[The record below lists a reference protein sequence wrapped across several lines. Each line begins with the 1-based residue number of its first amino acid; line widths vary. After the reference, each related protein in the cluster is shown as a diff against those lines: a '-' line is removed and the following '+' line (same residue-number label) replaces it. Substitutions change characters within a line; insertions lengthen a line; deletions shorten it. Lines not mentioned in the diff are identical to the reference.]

1 MGTQKEI
8 RRETTVK
15 ETTIETITEN
25 SATSGNQN
33 DVQKL
38 LDECQSYH
46 YAQSSKFSTLART
59 LVFGIIGT
67 IWILSYSTNGFNP
80 SNNCLLWSLI
90 VSFLYLAVDLCHYFW
105 DSCFYRSEY
114 FKFEKEKDISEHDK
128 RMRERSQLS
137 NRAIWVKSI
146 IFIFVCGLFIGGFV
160 KQYDVISKLF
170 N

>member
-15 ETTIETITEN
+15 ETAIETFTVN
-25 SATSGNQN
+25 SN
-33 DVQKL
+33 DNNKDLQKL
-38 LDECQSYH
+38 LDECQNFH

-67 IWILSYSTNGFNP
+67 IWILSYSKDGFTP
-80 SNNCLLWSLI
+80 SNNCLFWSLI

-114 FKFEKEKDISEHDK
+114 FQFDKEKDISKHDERMNK
-128 RMRERSQLS
+128 RAHSS
-137 NRAIWVKSI
+137 FYAICGKFI
-146 IFIFVCGLFIGGFV
+146 ILCFVCILFVVGFI
-160 KQYDVISKLF
+160 KQYDVISELF
-170 N
+170 C

>member
-15 ETTIETITEN
+15 ETAIETFTVN
-25 SATSGNQN
+25 SN
-33 DVQKL
+33 DNNKDLQKL
-38 LDECQSYH
+38 LDECQNFH

-90 VSFLYLAVDLCHYFW
+90 VSFLYLAVDECHYFW
-105 DSCFYRSEY
+105 DSCFYRSGY
-114 FKFEKEKDISEHDK
+114 LNFAKKKE
-128 RMRERSQLS
+128 
-137 NRAIWVKSI
+137 V
-146 IFIFVCGLFIGGFV
+146 
-160 KQYDVISKLF
+160 
-170 N
+170 

>member
-15 ETTIETITEN
+15 ETAIETFTVN
-25 SATSGNQN
+25 SN
-33 DVQKL
+33 DNNKDLQKL
-38 LDECQSYH
+38 LDECQNFH

>member
-15 ETTIETITEN
+15 ETAIETFTVN
-25 SATSGNQN
+25 SN
-33 DVQKL
+33 DNNKDLQKL
-38 LDECQSYH
+38 LDECQNFH

-67 IWILSYSTNGFNP
+67 IWILSYSTNRFNP

-114 FKFEKEKDISEHDK
+114 FKFEKEKDISEHDS
-128 RMRERSQLS
+128 RMSKRSQLS
-137 NRAIWVKSI
+137 YRAIWIKFI
-146 IFIFVCGLFIGGFV
+146 IFIFVCGLFIWGFA
-160 KQYDVISKLF
+160 KQYDIISKLF
-170 N
+170 C